1 MKVYTP
7 TGLRDKIKLW
17 ALRAIFECDGV
28 YDLVIRNDDVCELF
42 RIPCDLEK
50 KDAPKVSKMLKDELR
65 RLEELNE
72 AGKIGSNANLNAN
85 LELVKNTLG
94 LSQTERDLLEF
105 FAASKSIGVL
115 KELMRDIKV
124 DTSQLS
130 FFISK
135 VLGAR
140 LNLVKSALKANSA
153 LLSCKIIKLN
163 KNCYR
168 PDFDDLIEFCDDDF
182 PFNLIELKKPS
193 IDMLFAGILRKCSSP
208 KLEISDYEHL
218 SIKTDDIL
226 EYLKN
231 CQKGANILLHGL
243 PGTGKT
249 EFCKA
254 IASRLKKELFEV
266 AFCDDDG
273 DSLNSLERFSSLI
286 CANALLEAKN
296 SVILFDEVEDIFRDR
311 HISKA
316 LINRTLEENRVPT
329 FWLTNDVYSMDNA
342 YIRRFDMVIE
352 FKIPPKTKR
361 KELIKNYTKGAVC
374 EKTINK
380 LAKNKDIA
388 PALISSASKVL
399 NTLKVENEKERNKLF
414 TTLIEGNLNAQG
426 KLRIESK
433 KSKKSKGIEL
443 PQSYDTSYINTSID
457 PQAMVAGIKER
468 PNARICLYGVA
479 GTGKSAYAKFIA
491 SELGCEIII
500 KKASE
505 ILGMYVGQTEKNIAN
520 AFKEA
525 KNKKAVLVFDE
536 VDSFLQD
543 RSTANRSWEI
553 SQVNEM
559 LVQMESF
566 NGVFIATTNLC
577 ESLDKASLRR
587 FDMKIEFG
595 YLKPEQASALF
606 KKECELLGLK
616 INAGALER
624 VSSLRALAP
633 GDFAA
638 VKRANAFYPIKD
650 SDDFA
655 KRLADEVKI
664 KNAESG
670 SKLGFVR

>member
-28 YDLVIRNDDVCELF
+28 YDLVIRNDDVRELF

-124 DTSQLS
+124 DTFELS

-135 VLGAR
+135 VLGVR

-163 KNCYR
+163 KNRYR

-193 IDMLFAGILRKCSSP
+193 IDMLFGGILRKCSSP

-316 LINRTLEENRVPT
+316 LINRTLEENIVPT

-414 TTLIEGNLNAQG
+414 TTLINANLNAQG

-433 KSKKSKGIEL
+433 KSKK
-443 PQSYDTSYINTSID
+443 
-457 PQAMVAGIKER
+457 
-468 PNARICLYGVA
+468 ARVQNCR
-479 GTGKSAYAKFIA
+479 
-491 SELGCEIII
+491 
-500 KKASE
+500 KAT
-505 ILGMYVGQTEKNIAN
+505 ILAIQI
-520 AFKEA
+520 
-525 KNKKAVLVFDE
+525 
-536 VDSFLQD
+536 
-543 RSTANRSWEI
+543 
-553 SQVNEM
+553 
-559 LVQMESF
+559 
-566 NGVFIATTNLC
+566 
-577 ESLDKASLRR
+577 
-587 FDMKIEFG
+587 
-595 YLKPEQASALF
+595 
-606 KKECELLGLK
+606 
-616 INAGALER
+616 
-624 VSSLRALAP
+624 LA
-633 GDFAA
+633 
-638 VKRANAFYPIKD
+638 
-650 SDDFA
+650 
-655 KRLADEVKI
+655 
-664 KNAESG
+664 
-670 SKLGFVR
+670 